1 VDFCS
6 FGVIVEENPSE
17 GGSYMRRKWM
27 AALVAVAALTFLAG
41 AFQDVLAAEK
51 TMKIKVPG
59 CI

>member
-1 VDFCS
+1 
-6 FGVIVEENPSE
+6 
-17 GGSYMRRKWM
+17 MRRKWM